1 MYLSVGRRRLFVMKR
16 GNMGPPT
23 VLELLTSASPV
34 LPGSPCYS
42 HPQVGSLGEASDL
55 LLLRERQECPAL
67 PGKVMEYYVLV
78 LFFLDTHSV
87 SEISLNIK
95 ISPHSEGTKRKIL
108 T

>member
-55 LLLRERQECPAL
+55 LLLRERQECPAGSFHL
-67 PGKVMEYYVLV
+67 CPGM
-78 LFFLDTHSV
+78 FPGRASV
-87 SEISLNIK
+87 S
-95 ISPHSEGTKRKIL
+95 R
-108 T
+108 